1 MSSLTSE
8 LPPAL
13 NDSGDTG
20 GHWRGRPQ
28 STGHT
33 RGGVKVLYDVP
44 TGEKQRMGNA
54 GDYGH
59 RIWRGCSQGGVGGLL
74 GGGDKRAVSATNQKH
89 WNMCHPV
96 GRQVTVRG
104 LVSPEAERVQGCAG
118 RRAWPAEPR
127 HPPGCSL

>member
-20 GHWRGRPQ
+20 GHRQGRPQ
-28 STGHT
+28 SADHT
-33 RGGVKVLYDVP
+33 RGGVRVLYDVP

-59 RIWRGCSQGGVGGLL
+59 RIWRGCSWGGGGGLL
-74 GGGDKRAVSATNQKH
+74 GSGYERAVSATNQKH
-89 WNMCHPV
+89 WNMCRPV
-96 GRQVTVRG
+96 SRQGDSQRLG
-104 LVSPEAERVQGCAG
+104 
-118 RRAWPAEPR
+118 EP
-127 HPPGCSL
+127 GG